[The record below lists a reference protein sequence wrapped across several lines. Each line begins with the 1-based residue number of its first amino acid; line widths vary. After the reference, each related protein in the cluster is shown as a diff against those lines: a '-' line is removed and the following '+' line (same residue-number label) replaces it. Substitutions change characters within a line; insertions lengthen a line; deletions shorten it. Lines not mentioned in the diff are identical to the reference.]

1 MIGWLRRLRWKLG
14 VLTNRYVGSLLPA
27 KRIYLTNEMLADDYE
42 LVPCWCGDAHPV
54 DFWHDPTH
62 GRIDRDIQDKV
73 QARYGDDLSL
83 AQRVAIEDTIQNRRD
98 RGLSI

>member
-1 MIGWLRRLRWKLG
+1 MSRLLWWLRYRVLNPYLG
-14 VLTNRYVGSLLPA
+14 WMLPA
-27 KRIYLTNEMLADDYE
+27 KVVFVTELERDDDE
-42 LVPCWCGDAHPV
+42 LVPCWCGDLHPV
-54 DFWHDPTH
+54 DEWHDPTH

-73 QARYGDDLSL
+73 QTRYGDDLSL